1 MAPGSRRFVLRAAV
15 FLLVA
20 NVLVHALQRVP
31 PVLAQS
37 PPSKTGAVAKSIGAV
52 RYGTTGLPDP
62 VIEMRDAILTAA
74 RSGRIEEL
82 RAAIEL
88 NEIKPVFSD
97 KAIADPIAHLKAQS
111 ADGEGRDVLAAIAA
125 ILEAGWVALPLGRD
139 LENNRV
145 YLWPHFAETGVVGLS
160 PEQETELL
168 RLVSPAEVSVMRRT
182 KHYTGWRLGIG
193 ADGVWHFLAK
203 VAPLQ

>member
-15 FLLVA
+15 FLLAA
-20 NVLVHALQRVP
+20 NGLVHAMQCLP
-31 PVLAQS
+31 PALAQS
-37 PPSKTGAVAKSIGAV
+37 PPSRPGAAAKPLGGV
-52 RYGTTGLPDP
+52 GYGTTRLPEP

-82 RAAIEL
+82 RIAIDL

-97 KAIADPIAHLKAQS
+97 KTISDPIGYLKAQS
-111 ADGEGRDVLAAIAA
+111 ADGEGRDVLAAIVA
-125 ILEAGWVALPLGRD
+125 ILEAGWVAVPLGRD

-160 PEQETELL
+160 SEQETDLL
-168 RLVSPAEVSVMRRT
+168 RLVPPAEVSALRRA
-182 KHYTGWRLGIG
+182 KRYTWWRLGIG

-203 VAPLQ
+203 AAPSE